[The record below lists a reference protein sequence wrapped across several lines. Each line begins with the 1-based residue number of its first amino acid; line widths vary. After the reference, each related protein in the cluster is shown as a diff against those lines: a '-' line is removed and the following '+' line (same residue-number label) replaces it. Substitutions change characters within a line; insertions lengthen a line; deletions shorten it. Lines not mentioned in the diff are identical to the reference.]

1 MLSCEMDAEPGRRR
15 FGVDVPFM
23 SGHITDPW
31 SPHFDQL
38 LLCKVVFNMLDNFHF
53 VM

>member
-15 FGVDVPFM
+15 YSVDVPFM
-23 SGHITDPW
+23 SGHVTDPW
-31 SPHFDQL
+31 PLHFDQL
-38 LLCKVVFNMLDNFHF
+38 LLCKVVFTLLDNFHF